1 MEIEKEL
8 GRIMGGYQ
16 EACVLFTANNL
27 KLFDAIAGG
36 PVGEDK
42 VADKLK
48 LSQKGIMRLL
58 NALVAMGIAEKSE
71 AGYKLAEL
79 AWIPF
84 LTRGGEHTVQQ
95 WIKLSSDLMP
105 AWMDLPKFIET
116 GKSVKSIME
125 MLGNDPHDMRAFID
139 AMHHKGLKATWMIA
153 RELPIGDYSNM
164 LDLGGGPGTY
174 SLEWAKIHDHLKAT
188 VFDIAPVLEVAKLY
202 INDYGLADRV
212 NTQAGDF
219 HKDEIGKGYDLILMA
234 NILHMYDNEF
244 GKALVKKVADALE
257 PGGRIIINGF
267 CTDEDET
274 SPLQDTL
281 FSLNMGLL
289 TDSGK
294 AHPMPEMITWLE
306 QAGLTEIKSFR
317 IEAMPTGVITG
328 IKKK

>member
-16 EACVLFTANNL
+16 EACVLFTANRL
-27 KLFDAIAGG
+27 KIFDAISGD
-36 PVGEDK
+36 PVGEQE
-42 VADKLK
+42 VAQKIE
-48 LSQKGIMRLL
+48 LSPKGVMRLL
-58 NALVAMGIAEKSE
+58 NALTGMGMAVKAE
-71 AGYKLAEL
+71 GRYKLAEEW
-79 AWIPF
+79 APF
-84 LTRGGEHTVQQ
+84 LTRGGEHTAQQ
-95 WIKLSSDLMP
+95 WIRLSSDLMP
-105 AWMDLPKFIET
+105 AWMELPKFIET

-139 AMHHKGLKATWMIA
+139 AMHLKGLKATWMIA

-174 SLEWAKIHDHLKAT
+174 SLEWAKLHSHLKAT

-202 INDYGLADRV
+202 INDYDLADRA
-212 NTQAGDF
+212 NTLAGDF

-234 NILHMYDNEF
+234 NILHMYDDEF

-267 CTDEDET
+267 CTDENET
-274 SPLQDTL
+274 APLQDTL

>member
-27 KLFDAIAGG
+27 KLFDEIAGD
-36 PVGEDK
+36 PVEEEE
-42 VADKLK
+42 VAQKLG
-48 LSQKGIMRLL
+48 LSPKGVMRLL
-58 NALVAMGIAEKSE
+58 NALTAMGIAEKSE
-71 AGYKLAEL
+71 RGYRLVE
-79 AWIPF
+79 AWAPF
-84 LTRGGEHTVQQ
+84 LTEEGENCVHQ
-95 WIKLSSDLMP
+95 WIRLSSDLMP
-105 AWMDLPKFIET
+105 AWMELPKFIET

-153 RELPIGDYSNM
+153 RELPVGDYSNM

-174 SLEWAKIHDHLKAT
+174 SLEWAKLHNHLKAT

-202 INDYGLADRV
+202 INNYGLADRV
-212 NTQAGDF
+212 NTLAGDF
-219 HKDEIGKGYDLILMA
+219 HKGEIGKGYDLILMA
-234 NILHMYDNEF
+234 NILHMYDDVF
-244 GKALVKKVADALE
+244 GKALVQKVADALE
-257 PGGRIIINGF
+257 PGGRVIINGF
-267 CTDEDET
+267 CTDENET

-289 TDSGK
+289 TDSGR
-294 AHPMPEMITWLE
+294 AHPMPEMMNWLK
-306 QAGLTEIKSFR
+306 QAGLSDIKSFR

-328 IKKK
+328 VKNK

>member
-27 KLFDAIAGG
+27 KLFDAISDG
-36 PVGEDK
+36 PVTDQQ
-42 VADKLK
+42 VADSLE
-48 LSQKGIMRLL
+48 LSPKGIMRLL
-58 NALVAMGIAEKSE
+58 NALTAMGFAVKTDDR
-71 AGYKLAEL
+71 YKLAD
-79 AWIPF
+79 AWAPF
-84 LTRGGEHTVQQ
+84 LTRNGEHCVQQ

-105 AWMDLPKFIET
+105 AWMELPKFIET

-174 SLEWAKIHDHLKAT
+174 SLEWAKLHNHLKAT

-202 INDYGLADRV
+202 INDYDLADRV
-212 NTQAGDF
+212 STLAGDF
-219 HKDEIGKGYDLILMA
+219 HKDAIGKGYDLILMA
-234 NILHMYDNEF
+234 NILHMYDDEF

-267 CTDEDET
+267 CTDESGT